1 MSKRNALE
9 TENITK
15 LFFKFAIPSI
25 FGMLIVSL
33 EIMIDGMFLG
43 RNVGPL
49 GLAAVNLSMPL
60 INFLMSVGLMICV
73 GGGVITSIYFGKK
86 KLNKAREL
94 TSITLMLLV
103 GVLEFLSLIVL
114 FNLDF
119 FINFLG
125 ANEEVYPYVRA
136 YMIPMMIGAFFYTSP
151 IFTETFV
158 KIEEKPNLVFVSG
171 SVCLTFNAL
180 LDYLFIQKFQWGM
193 VGGATA
199 TLLACMFGFL
209 ALLPNLHF
217 KLPQKSLRIYLKDI
231 KNIFFNGS
239 SEMLSVVSSTFAMY
253 LFNLTLMKKIGVLGV
268 SALTIV
274 FYINQMLNISLYG
287 LSQALQPLVAYNLG
301 ARHLDKIKKVL
312 RVSLIT
318 GGTLGA
324 IAYIGSHIWGGFI
337 IGIFSKGNQELMSLA
352 KTALFYISFA
362 YLISFLNI
370 ISTSFLTS
378 IEKPIES
385 VVVSLGRSIVFIAIP
400 LFILPDLI
408 GAKGI
413 WLSIPI
419 AELMCLVV
427 SYYLMKKAIAQIT
440 WRLTKKLKQY
450 VFNSFLW

>member
-217 KLPQKSLRIYLKDI
+217 KLPQKSLRIYINDI

-324 IAYIGSHIWGGFI
+324 VAYIGSHIWGGFI

-427 SYYLMKKAIAQIT
+427 SYYLMKKAIAQIS
-440 WRLTKKLKQY
+440 WRLTKKLK
-450 VFNSFLW
+450 

>member
-158 KIEEKPNLVFVSG
+158 KIEEKPNLVFISG

-193 VGGATA
+193 VGGAVA
-199 TLLACMFGFL
+199 TLLACMFGFF

-440 WRLTKKLKQY
+440 WRLTKKLK
-450 VFNSFLW
+450 

>member
-86 KLNKAREL
+86 KINKAREL

-114 FNLDF
+114 LNLDF

-125 ANEEVYPYVRA
+125 ANEEVYPYVKA

-180 LDYLFIQKFQWGM
+180 LDYLFIQKFHWGM
-193 VGGATA
+193 TGGAVA
-199 TLLACMFGFL
+199 TLLACMLGFL

-217 KLPQKSLRIYLKDI
+217 KLPQKSLRIYIKDI

-253 LFNLTLMKKIGVLGV
+253 LFNLTLMNKIGVLGV

-318 GGTLGA
+318 GGALGA
-324 IAYIGSHIWGGFI
+324 VAYIGSHIWGGFI

-378 IEKPIES
+378 IEKPVES
-385 VVVSLGRSIVFIAIP
+385 VVVSLGRSIIFIAIP
-400 LFILPDLI
+400 LFILPELI

-427 SYYLMKKAIAQIT
+427 SYFLMKKAIAQIT
-440 WRLTKKLKQY
+440 WRLTKNLK
-450 VFNSFLW
+450 

>member
-86 KLNKAREL
+86 KLNRAREL
-94 TSITLMLLV
+94 TSITLMLLI

-114 FNLDF
+114 INLDF

-193 VGGATA
+193 TGGAVA
-199 TLLACMFGFL
+199 TLLACMLGFL

-253 LFNLTLMKKIGVLGV
+253 PVSYTHLTLPTT
-268 SALTIV
+268 S
-274 FYINQMLNISLYG
+274 
-287 LSQALQPLVAYNLG
+287 
-301 ARHLDKIKKVL
+301 
-312 RVSLIT
+312 RV
-318 GGTLGA
+318 
-324 IAYIGSHIWGGFI
+324 
-337 IGIFSKGNQELMSLA
+337 
-352 KTALFYISFA
+352 
-362 YLISFLNI
+362 
-370 ISTSFLTS
+370 
-378 IEKPIES
+378 
-385 VVVSLGRSIVFIAIP
+385 
-400 LFILPDLI
+400 
-408 GAKGI
+408 
-413 WLSIPI
+413 
-419 AELMCLVV
+419 
-427 SYYLMKKAIAQIT
+427 
-440 WRLTKKLKQY
+440 
-450 VFNSFLW
+450 

>member
-86 KLNKAREL
+86 KLNRAREL
-94 TSITLMLLV
+94 TSITLMLLI

-114 FNLDF
+114 INLDF

-193 VGGATA
+193 TGGAVA
-199 TLLACMFGFL
+199 TLLACMLGFL

-217 KLPQKSLRIYLKDI
+217 KLPQKSLRIYIKDI

-318 GGTLGA
+318 GGALGA
-324 IAYIGSHIWGGFI
+324 VAYIGSHIWGGFI

-427 SYYLMKKAIAQIT
+427 SYFLMKKAIAQIS
-440 WRLTKKLKQY
+440 WRLTKKLK
-450 VFNSFLW
+450 

>member
-1 MSKRNALE
+1 MSKKNALE

-103 GVLEFLSLIVL
+103 GVLELLSLIVL

-125 ANEEVYPYVRA
+125 ANEEIYPYVRA

-171 SVCLTFNAL
+171 SVCLTFNVL

-193 VGGATA
+193 TGGAVA

-324 IAYIGSHIWGGFI
+324 VAYVGSHIWGGFI
-337 IGIFSKGNQELMSLA
+337 IGIFSKGNQELISLA

-427 SYYLMKKAIAQIT
+427 SYYLMKKAISEIT
-440 WRLTKKLKQY
+440 WRLSKKLK
-450 VFNSFLW
+450 

>member
-86 KLNKAREL
+86 KLNRAREL
-94 TSITLMLLV
+94 TSITLMLLI

-193 VGGATA
+193 VGGAVA
-199 TLLACMFGFL
+199 TLLACMFGFF

-217 KLPQKSLRIYLKDI
+217 KLPQKSLRIYIKDI

-440 WRLTKKLKQY
+440 WRLTKKLK
-450 VFNSFLW
+450 

>member
-86 KLNKAREL
+86 KLNRAREL
-94 TSITLMLLV
+94 TSITLMLLI

-114 FNLDF
+114 INLDF

-193 VGGATA
+193 TGGAVA
-199 TLLACMFGFL
+199 TLLACMLGFL

-427 SYYLMKKAIAQIT
+427 SYFLMKKAIAQIT
-440 WRLTKKLKQY
+440 WRLTKKLK
-450 VFNSFLW
+450 

>member
-94 TSITLMLLV
+94 TSITLMLLI

-114 FNLDF
+114 INLDF

-193 VGGATA
+193 TGGAVA

-217 KLPQKSLRIYLKDI
+217 KLPQKSLRIYIKDI

-318 GGTLGA
+318 GGALGA
-324 IAYIGSHIWGGFI
+324 VAYIGSHIWGGFI

-427 SYYLMKKAIAQIT
+427 SYFLMKKAIAQIT
-440 WRLTKKLKQY
+440 WRLTKKLK
-450 VFNSFLW
+450 

>member
-86 KLNKAREL
+86 KLNRAREL
-94 TSITLMLLV
+94 TSITLMLLI

-114 FNLDF
+114 INLDF

-193 VGGATA
+193 VGGAVA

-217 KLPQKSLRIYLKDI
+217 KLPQKSLRIYIKDI

-318 GGTLGA
+318 GGALGA
-324 IAYIGSHIWGGFI
+324 VAYIGSHIWGGFI

-427 SYYLMKKAIAQIT
+427 SYFLMKKAIAQIT
-440 WRLTKKLKQY
+440 WRLTKKLK
-450 VFNSFLW
+450 

>member
-94 TSITLMLLV
+94 TSITLMLLI

-217 KLPQKSLRIYLKDI
+217 KLPQKSLRIYIKDI

-318 GGTLGA
+318 GGALGA
-324 IAYIGSHIWGGFI
+324 VAYIGSHIWGSFI

-427 SYYLMKKAIAQIT
+427 SYFLMKKAIAQIT
-440 WRLTKKLKQY
+440 WRLTKKLK
-450 VFNSFLW
+450 

>member
-217 KLPQKSLRIYLKDI
+217 KLPQKSLRIYINDI

-324 IAYIGSHIWGGFI
+324 VAYIGSHIWGGFI

-440 WRLTKKLKQY
+440 WRLTKKLK
-450 VFNSFLW
+450 

>member
-94 TSITLMLLV
+94 TSITLMLLI

-217 KLPQKSLRIYLKDI
+217 KLPQKSLRIYINDI

-318 GGTLGA
+318 GGALGA
-324 IAYIGSHIWGGFI
+324 VAYIGSHIWGGFI

-427 SYYLMKKAIAQIT
+427 SYFLMKKAIAQIT
-440 WRLTKKLKQY
+440 WRLTKKLK
-450 VFNSFLW
+450 

>member
-86 KLNKAREL
+86 KLNRAREL
-94 TSITLMLLV
+94 TSIILMLLI

-114 FNLDF
+114 INLDF

-125 ANEEVYPYVRA
+125 ANEEVYSYVRA

-193 VGGATA
+193 TGGAVA
-199 TLLACMFGFL
+199 TLLACMLGFL

-217 KLPQKSLRIYLKDI
+217 KLPQKSLRIYIKDI

-318 GGTLGA
+318 GGALGA
-324 IAYIGSHIWGGFI
+324 VAYIGSHIWGGFI
-337 IGIFSKGNQELMSLA
+337 IGIFSKENQELMSLA

-419 AELMCLVV
+419 AELMCLIV
-427 SYYLMKKAIAQIT
+427 SYFLMKKAIAQIT
-440 WRLTKKLKQY
+440 WRLTKKLK
-450 VFNSFLW
+450 

>member
-86 KLNKAREL
+86 KLNRAREL
-94 TSITLMLLV
+94 TSITLMLLI

-114 FNLDF
+114 INLDF

-158 KIEEKPNLVFVSG
+158 KIEEKPNFVFVSG

-193 VGGATA
+193 TGGAIA
-199 TLLACMFGFL
+199 TLLACMLGFL

-217 KLPQKSLRIYLKDI
+217 KLPQKSLRIYIKDI

-318 GGTLGA
+318 GGALGA
-324 IAYIGSHIWGGFI
+324 VAYIGSHIWGGFI

-427 SYYLMKKAIAQIT
+427 SYFLMKKAIAQIT
-440 WRLTKKLKQY
+440 WRLTKKLK
-450 VFNSFLW
+450 

>member
-9 TENITK
+9 TENIIK

-193 VGGATA
+193 VGGAVA
-199 TLLACMFGFL
+199 TLLACMFGFF

-440 WRLTKKLKQY
+440 WRLTKKLK
-450 VFNSFLW
+450 

>member
-440 WRLTKKLKQY
+440 WRLTKKLK
-450 VFNSFLW
+450 

>member
-86 KLNKAREL
+86 KLNRAREL
-94 TSITLMLLV
+94 TSITLMLLI

-114 FNLDF
+114 INLDF

-180 LDYLFIQKFQWGM
+180 LDYIFIQKFQWGM
-193 VGGATA
+193 TGGAVA
-199 TLLACMFGFL
+199 TLLACMLGFL

-217 KLPQKSLRIYLKDI
+217 KLPQKSLRIYIKDI

-318 GGTLGA
+318 GGALGA
-324 IAYIGSHIWGGFI
+324 VAYIGSHIWGGFI

-440 WRLTKKLKQY
+440 WRLTKKLK
-450 VFNSFLW
+450 

>member
-94 TSITLMLLV
+94 TSITLMLLI

-193 VGGATA
+193 VGGAVA
-199 TLLACMFGFL
+199 TLLACMFGFF

-301 ARHLDKIKKVL
+301 ARYLDKIKKVL

-337 IGIFSKGNQELMSLA
+337 IEIFSKGNQELMSLA

-440 WRLTKKLKQY
+440 WRLTKKLK
-450 VFNSFLW
+450 

>member
-94 TSITLMLLV
+94 TSITLMLLI

-217 KLPQKSLRIYLKDI
+217 KLPQKSLRIYINDI

-318 GGTLGA
+318 GGALGA
-324 IAYIGSHIWGGFI
+324 VAYIGSHIWGGFI

-440 WRLTKKLKQY
+440 WRLTKKLK
-450 VFNSFLW
+450 

>member
-94 TSITLMLLV
+94 TSITLMLLI

-114 FNLDF
+114 INLDF

-193 VGGATA
+193 VGGAVA
-199 TLLACMFGFL
+199 TLLACMFGFF

-318 GGTLGA
+318 GGALGA
-324 IAYIGSHIWGGFI
+324 VAYIGSHIWGGFI

-440 WRLTKKLKQY
+440 WRLTKKLK
-450 VFNSFLW
+450 

>member
-86 KLNKAREL
+86 KLNRAREL
-94 TSITLMLLV
+94 TSITLMLLI

-114 FNLDF
+114 INLDF

-193 VGGATA
+193 TGGAVA
-199 TLLACMFGFL
+199 TLLACMLGFL

-217 KLPQKSLRIYLKDI
+217 KLPQKSLRIYIKDI

-318 GGTLGA
+318 GGALGA
-324 IAYIGSHIWGGFI
+324 VAYIGSHIWGGFI
-337 IGIFSKGNQELMSLA
+337 IGIFSNGNQELMSLA

-427 SYYLMKKAIAQIT
+427 SYFLMKKAIAQIS
-440 WRLTKKLKQY
+440 WRLTKKLK
-450 VFNSFLW
+450 

>member
-193 VGGATA
+193 VGGAVA
-199 TLLACMFGFL
+199 TLLACMFGFF

-408 GAKGI
+408 GTKGI

-440 WRLTKKLKQY
+440 WRLTKELK
-450 VFNSFLW
+450 

>member
-94 TSITLMLLV
+94 TSITLMLLI

-114 FNLDF
+114 INLDF

-193 VGGATA
+193 TGGAVA
-199 TLLACMFGFL
+199 TLLACMLGFL

-217 KLPQKSLRIYLKDI
+217 KLPQKSLRIYIKDI

-318 GGTLGA
+318 GGALGA
-324 IAYIGSHIWGGFI
+324 VAYIGSHIWGGFI

-440 WRLTKKLKQY
+440 WRLTKKLK
-450 VFNSFLW
+450 

>member
-94 TSITLMLLV
+94 TSITLMLLI

-114 FNLDF
+114 INLDF

-217 KLPQKSLRIYLKDI
+217 KLPQKSLRIYIKDI

-318 GGTLGA
+318 GGALGA
-324 IAYIGSHIWGGFI
+324 VAYIGSHIWGGFI

-427 SYYLMKKAIAQIT
+427 SYFLMKKAIAQIT
-440 WRLTKKLKQY
+440 WRLTKKLK
-450 VFNSFLW
+450 

>member
-86 KLNKAREL
+86 KLNRAREL
-94 TSITLMLLV
+94 TSITLMLLI

-114 FNLDF
+114 INLDF

-193 VGGATA
+193 VGGAVA
-199 TLLACMFGFL
+199 TLLACMLGFL

-217 KLPQKSLRIYLKDI
+217 KLPQKSLRIYIKDI

-318 GGTLGA
+318 GGALGA

-427 SYYLMKKAIAQIT
+427 SYFLMKKAIAQIT
-440 WRLTKKLKQY
+440 WRLTKKLK
-450 VFNSFLW
+450 

>member
-86 KLNKAREL
+86 KLNRAREL
-94 TSITLMLLV
+94 TSITLMLLI

-114 FNLDF
+114 INLDF

-193 VGGATA
+193 TGGAVA
-199 TLLACMFGFL
+199 TLLACMLGFL

-217 KLPQKSLRIYLKDI
+217 KLPQKSLRIYIKDI

-318 GGTLGA
+318 GGALGA

-427 SYYLMKKAIAQIT
+427 SYFLMKKAIAQIT
-440 WRLTKKLKQY
+440 WRLTKKLK
-450 VFNSFLW
+450 

>member
-86 KLNKAREL
+86 KLNRAREL
-94 TSITLMLLV
+94 TSITLMLLI

-114 FNLDF
+114 INLDF

-193 VGGATA
+193 TGGAVA
-199 TLLACMFGFL
+199 TLLACMLGFL

-217 KLPQKSLRIYLKDI
+217 KLPQKSLRIYIKDI

-318 GGTLGA
+318 GGALGA
-324 IAYIGSHIWGGFI
+324 VAYIGSHIWGGFI

-427 SYYLMKKAIAQIT
+427 SYFLMKKAIAQIT
-440 WRLTKKLKQY
+440 WRLTKKLK
-450 VFNSFLW
+450 

>member
-86 KLNKAREL
+86 KLNRAREL
-94 TSITLMLLV
+94 TSITLMLLI

-114 FNLDF
+114 INLDF

-171 SVCLTFNAL
+171 SVCLTFNAM

-193 VGGATA
+193 TGGAVA
-199 TLLACMFGFL
+199 TLLACMLGFL

-217 KLPQKSLRIYLKDI
+217 KLPQKSLRIYIKDI

-324 IAYIGSHIWGGFI
+324 VAYIGSHIWGGFI

-419 AELMCLVV
+419 AELMCLIV
-427 SYYLMKKAIAQIT
+427 SYFLMKKAIAQIT
-440 WRLTKKLKQY
+440 WRLTKKLK
-450 VFNSFLW
+450 

>member
-94 TSITLMLLV
+94 TSITLMLLI

-193 VGGATA
+193 VGGAVA
-199 TLLACMFGFL
+199 TLLACMFGFF

-217 KLPQKSLRIYLKDI
+217 KLPQKSLKIYLKDI

-318 GGTLGA
+318 GGALGA

-337 IGIFSKGNQELMSLA
+337 IGIFSKGNQELISLA

-427 SYYLMKKAIAQIT
+427 SYFLMKKAIAQIT
-440 WRLTKKLKQY
+440 WRLTKNLK
-450 VFNSFLW
+450 

>member
-1 MSKRNALE
+1 
-9 TENITK
+9 
-15 LFFKFAIPSI
+15 
-25 FGMLIVSL
+25 
-33 EIMIDGMFLG
+33 
-43 RNVGPL
+43 
-49 GLAAVNLSMPL
+49 
-60 INFLMSVGLMICV
+60 
-73 GGGVITSIYFGKK
+73 
-86 KLNKAREL
+86 
-94 TSITLMLLV
+94 
-103 GVLEFLSLIVL
+103 
-114 FNLDF
+114 
-119 FINFLG
+119 
-125 ANEEVYPYVRA
+125 
-136 YMIPMMIGAFFYTSP
+136 MIPMMIGAFFYTSP

-193 VGGATA
+193 TGGAVA

-209 ALLPNLHF
+209 ALLPNLRF
-217 KLPQKSLRIYLKDI
+217 KLPQNSLKIYIKDI
-231 KNIFFNGS
+231 KNIFYNGS
-239 SEMLSVVSSTFAMY
+239 SEMLSVISSTFAMY
-253 LFNLTLMKKIGVLGV
+253 LFNLTLMEKIGVLGV

-274 FYINQMLNISLYG
+274 FYINQILNISLYG

-324 IAYIGSHIWGGFI
+324 VAYVGSHIWGDLI

-362 YLISFLNI
+362 YLISFFNI

-385 VVVSLGRSIVFIAIP
+385 VVVSLSRSIVFIAIP

-427 SYYLMKKAIAQIT
+427 SYFLMKRSIAQIT
-440 WRLTKKLKQY
+440 GRLTKNLK
-450 VFNSFLW
+450 

>member
-94 TSITLMLLV
+94 TSITLMLLI

-217 KLPQKSLRIYLKDI
+217 KLPQKSLRIYINDI

-324 IAYIGSHIWGGFI
+324 VAYIGSHIWGGFI

-427 SYYLMKKAIAQIT
+427 SYYLMKKAIAQIS
-440 WRLTKKLKQY
+440 WRLTKKLK
-450 VFNSFLW
+450 

>member
-15 LFFKFAIPSI
+15 IFFKFAIPSI

-94 TSITLMLLV
+94 TSITLMLLI

-193 VGGATA
+193 VGGAVA

-217 KLPQKSLRIYLKDI
+217 KLPQKSLRIYINDI

-440 WRLTKKLKQY
+440 WRLTKKLK
-450 VFNSFLW
+450 

>member
-86 KLNKAREL
+86 KLNRAREL
-94 TSITLMLLV
+94 TSITLMLLI

-114 FNLDF
+114 INLDF

-193 VGGATA
+193 TGGAVA

-318 GGTLGA
+318 GGALGA
-324 IAYIGSHIWGGFI
+324 VAYIGSHIWGGFI

-427 SYYLMKKAIAQIT
+427 SYFLMKKAIAQIT
-440 WRLTKKLKQY
+440 WRLTKKLK
-450 VFNSFLW
+450 

>member
-1 MSKRNALE
+1 MSKKNALE

-103 GVLEFLSLIVL
+103 GVLELLSLIVL

-125 ANEEVYPYVRA
+125 ANEEIYPYVRA

-193 VGGATA
+193 TGGAVA

-324 IAYIGSHIWGGFI
+324 VAYVGSHIWGGFI
-337 IGIFSKGNQELMSLA
+337 IGIFSKGNQELISLA

-427 SYYLMKKAIAQIT
+427 SYYLMKKAISEIT
-440 WRLTKKLKQY
+440 WRLSKKLK
-450 VFNSFLW
+450 

>member
-94 TSITLMLLV
+94 TSITLMLLI

-114 FNLDF
+114 INLDF

-193 VGGATA
+193 TGGAVA
-199 TLLACMFGFL
+199 TLLACMLGFL

-318 GGTLGA
+318 GGALGA

-440 WRLTKKLKQY
+440 WRLTKKLK
-450 VFNSFLW
+450 

>member
-1 MSKRNALE
+1 MSKRNAIE

-193 VGGATA
+193 TGGAVA
-199 TLLACMFGFL
+199 TLLACMLGFL

-217 KLPQKSLRIYLKDI
+217 KLPQKSLRIYIKDI

-274 FYINQMLNISLYG
+274 FYINQILNISLYG

-324 IAYIGSHIWGGFI
+324 VAYIGSHIWGGFI
-337 IGIFSKGNQELMSLA
+337 IGIFSKGNQELMNLA

-419 AELMCLVV
+419 AELMCLIV
-427 SYYLMKKAIAQIT
+427 SYFLMKKAIAQIT
-440 WRLTKKLKQY
+440 WRLTKKLK
-450 VFNSFLW
+450 

>member
-193 VGGATA
+193 VGGAVA
-199 TLLACMFGFL
+199 TLLACMFGFF

-324 IAYIGSHIWGGFI
+324 VAYIGSHIWGGFI

-352 KTALFYISFA
+352 KTALLYISFA

-440 WRLTKKLKQY
+440 WRLTKKLK
-450 VFNSFLW
+450 